1 MHPGQLKGEQQI
13 LPVTARCILVTDVI
27 ARGAVQPYC
36 LCEVMGRDE
45 PSFRTRAV
53 DEGDSPTWDETE
65 MVIEEACFKMCI
77 KMPHFLDGTF
87 TCFLQ
92 LSHVDDGT
100 EDDLIGWAKLE
111 YDKMVPSGFVGTIFR
126 NMRGRRAGRKPNTI
140 ESVPAMAAKDAP
152 NECCSTAES
161 EDIRSLVELRRHAQ
175 ACHHRCL
182 VAVLGCDAAA
192 RPRLCAQVMEMATG
206 GLPTLVCSH
215 KGGILPKDAMVVEWP
230 FADHDHNCLGGTFGA
245 CVFFDVPMAS
255 PETLWSACE
264 TVQGG
269 GVVCLVLPPELTE
282 TKCCALQEE
291 AANIVP
297 NADQKLGEALL
308 PRIVQ
313 SLWQMPVC
321 GFVDASLT
329 LLSTKQIG
337 LSAKLTP
344 PSLGP
349 QTSPEAPDAL
359 LELCCTACQRKA
371 FMRLQASLVAVGQ
384 AKGRQTVLSLTGRR
398 GRGKSSVAGL
408 FVAAALQCGR
418 NVVVTGPARNSV
430 QGIFR
435 FAARAMG
442 LPAPEV
448 SCSTLCHARARYL
461 PAEGIPGFA
470 SALALVNDAPVLVVD
485 EMASLPI
492 PQLHQLLVAPAPLIL
507 LLGTLSGAEGTGAA
521 VEEKVFK
528 ELSADSAEVCRHAT
542 LPDGVSEREFVKLCL
557 QEAVRYKPEDPVE
570 AWLDPLLFLAQAPFF
585 EAQVS

>member
-1 MHPGQLKGEQQI
+1 MAQVALQI
-13 LPVTARCILVTDVI
+13 RLLSARGLREVAPELF

-53 DEGDSPTWDETE
+53 DEGDTPTWDESTE
-65 MVIEEACFKMCI
+65 MVIEEGESLIFMVNYK
-77 KMPHFLDGTF
+77 
-87 TCFLQ
+87 
-92 LSHVDDGT
+92 DDGT

-111 YDKMVPSGFVGTIFR
+111 HDKMVPSGFVG
-126 NMRGRRAGRKPNTI
+126 
-140 ESVPAMAAKDAP
+140 
-152 NECCSTAES
+152 
-161 EDIRSLVELRRHAQ
+161 ELR
-175 ACHHRCL
+175 L
-182 VAVLGCDAAA
+182 TDAAA
-192 RPRLCAQVMEMATG
+192 INKAPKAAEPIMLG
-206 GLPTLVCSH
+206 SNPGLPHWSQPCKTNNQLPQALLKTISCPAMLY
-215 KGGILPKDAMVVEWP
+215 GILPKDAMAVEWP

-245 CVFFDVPMAS
+245 CVFFDVPMSS

-291 AANIVP
+291 AADIVP
-297 NADQKLGEALL
+297 DADQKLGEALL

-337 LSAKLTP
+337 LSASLTP
-344 PSLGP
+344 PSLEP
-349 QTSPEAPDAL
+349 QTSPEATDAL

-371 FMRLQASLVAVGQ
+371 FTRLQASLVAAGQ
-384 AKGRQTVLSLTGRR
+384 ASKGRQTVLSLTGRR

-442 LPAPEV
+442 VPAPEV
-448 SCSTLCHARARYL
+448 SCSTLSHARARYL
-461 PAEGIPGFA
+461 PAEAIPGFA

-507 LLGTLSGAEGTGAA
+507 QRFLVLFRGQKALGQQWRRRSSKSSAQTQPRSAGMRRSPTVFPSG
-521 VEEKVFK
+521 
-528 ELSADSAEVCRHAT
+528 SS
-542 LPDGVSEREFVKLCL
+542 
-557 QEAVRYKPEDPVE
+557 
-570 AWLDPLLFLAQAPFF
+570 
-585 EAQVS
+585 